1 MPSDIEQR
9 RRRQKR
15 EAVQGVL
22 LFAALRLAGVIVLLW
37 SISLVPEFPWLL
49 ASLENGLDFRQELT
63 SRISIPLIP
72 MIRNLLHRRQC
83 PRFRSMMLCF

>member
-37 SISLVPEFPWLL
+37 SISLVPEFPRLQAVLGILTLVIGAPVLFIWPTLKQR
-49 ASLENGLDFRQELT
+49 FQE
-63 SRISIPLIP
+63 IEGGE
-72 MIRNLLHRRQC
+72 
-83 PRFRSMMLCF
+83 FDAAAKY